1 MATYSSG
8 TETTICLVCCPCT
21 AGEIVTKKTVPHAN
35 YSNGQ
40 NEVVVQLNTITI
52 GGFNGLNN

>member
-21 AGEIVTKKTVPHAN
+21 TGETITKQIVPHAN

-52 GGFNGLNN
+52 GGFNGLNS